1 MLFED
6 LSVNND
12 VKEGEDIYQTP
23 KVVEINNKIAQ
34 YVEMY
39 RYKPSR
45 LIYEPPTV
53 SKPGIYTQANDF
65 RYDTLE
71 TLKEMVSEML
81 EME

>member
-1 MLFED
+1 
-6 LSVNND
+6 
-12 VKEGEDIYQTP
+12 
-23 KVVEINNKIAQ
+23 
-34 YVEMY
+34 MY
-39 RYKPSR
+39 RYKPPR

-71 TLKEMVSEML
+71 TLKEMVSEVL